1 MTSADFTA
9 MLPLPNVTNEGPRR
23 RFLVLPDDYRA
34 ADVHAREAGTDL
46 AGFYHSHPD
55 HPARPSRYDL
65 DHAWPFFIY
74 VIVSV
79 QQGEP
84 RDMTSWRLR
93 DDRTAFDA
101 DVLDIRSEK
110 ADRWLTRS

>member
-1 MTSADFTA
+1 
-9 MLPLPNVTNEGPRR
+9 
-23 RFLVLPDDYRA
+23 
-34 ADVHAREAGTDL
+34 
-46 AGFYHSHPD
+46 
-55 HPARPSRYDL
+55 
-65 DHAWPFFIY
+65 